1 MKKNTQISNKF
12 KLLILICLIL
22 LVIFSWSYS
31 SNSDS
36 GLSNNSQN
44 VAPQE
49 LKLKD
54 YMPGGDFIID
64 KENIYYAGNKGAVYI
79 APINNLVDCKKIY
92 ETPLNETYGPEKSH
106 AYPYFKIIE
115 GKLYFKYHVGGAVM
129 GTSFEVEIYDEA
141 TVSEPVRLQGYGSG
155 GPGKEIIDGYAMDWS
170 PKSEIGSILYRYFSD
185 YTTRYETE
193 EFDYVIA
200 YNVNIN
206 NHMGI
211 YKLNKNINT
220 VSPVTDRTL
229 PVERFKYREGKIYF
243 ISNGELY
250 SFTVGED
257 IVKTVNGMAD
267 ANIDSYEVLNNNIY
281 YVNRENLKIYIAG
294 ILEPLNSGETA
305 EGIVLLGDYVVLK
318 FNSTI
323 PNSYRTIIYDR
334 AGNQVFKSTAH
345 MNVIHDYSDTIVYYD
360 DVMNKVYTAK
370 LK

>member
-1 MKKNTQISNKF
+1 MKKYIQISNKL
-12 KLLILICLIL
+12 KLLILICLIS

-31 SNSDS
+31 FDS
-36 GLSNNSQN
+36 GSGQNINSQN
-44 VAPQE
+44 VVPQE

-64 KENIYYAGNKGAVYI
+64 GENIYYAGNNGAVYI
-79 APINNLVDCKKIY
+79 TPINNLENCKKIY
-92 ETPLNETYGPEKSH
+92 ETPLNETYGPEGSH

-115 GKLYFKYHVGGAVM
+115 GKLYFTYHVGGAVM
-129 GTSFEVEIYDEA
+129 GTSYEVEIYDDA
-141 TVSEPVRLQGYGSG
+141 TVSETIRLQSYSAG

-170 PKSEIGSILYRYFSD
+170 LKSEVGSILYRYFWD
-185 YTTRYETE
+185 CTTRYETE

-200 YNVNIN
+200 YNVNTN
-206 NHMGI
+206 DYMGI
-211 YKLNKNINT
+211 CKLNKNTNT
-220 VSPVTDRTL
+220 VSPVTDRTM
-229 PVERFKYREGKIYF
+229 PIERFKYREGNIYF
-243 ISNGELY
+243 ISNGDLY

-257 IVKTVNGMAD
+257 IVKTVNDMTD
-267 ANIDSYEVLNNNIY
+267 VNIDSYEVLNENIY
-281 YVNRENLKIYIAG
+281 YVKRKDLKIYIAG
-294 ILEPLNSGETA
+294 VIEPLNSGETA
-305 EGIVLLGDYVVLK
+305 QGIVLLGDYVMLQ

-360 DVMNKVYTAK
+360 DVMNKVFTAK